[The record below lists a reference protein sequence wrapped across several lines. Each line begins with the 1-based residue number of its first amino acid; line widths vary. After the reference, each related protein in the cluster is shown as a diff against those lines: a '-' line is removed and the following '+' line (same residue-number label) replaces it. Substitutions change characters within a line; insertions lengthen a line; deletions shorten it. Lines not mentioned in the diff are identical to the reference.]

1 MILIRHKYAA
11 AMRYILFSKHGK
23 PNQLQFKLTE
33 RRYEKN
39 KILTYN
45 YLPFP
50 A

>member
-1 MILIRHKYAA
+1 MILTRHKYAA
-11 AMRYILFSKHGK
+11 AMRYLLF

-39 KILTYN
+39 KLLTCTF
-45 YLPFP
+45 LSFP